1 MIRTTICATAVTL
14 IGISIGSDMGHA
26 QSLLPA
32 KEAGARYG
40 QALGAIEICIG
51 SKLTAKAEEL
61 KSAYS
66 DSNAETFTTEAA
78 KVFQAWAA
86 VKNCNRAKD
95 PNQCKIIMDKSCT
108 AAFTEIGPTGT
119 AYPGLLEPPQNERD
133 PASQS
138 P

>member
-1 MIRTTICATAVTL
+1 MKRNTKIAIAVTL
-14 IGISIGSDMGHA
+14 IALSIGTDIGRA
-26 QSLLPA
+26 QSPITA

-61 KSAYS
+61 KSTYS
-66 DSNAETFTTEAA
+66 DANAETFTTEAA

-95 PNQCKIIMDKSCT
+95 PNQCKIIMDKSC
-108 AAFTEIGPTGT
+108 ASAFSEIGPTGT
-119 AYPGLLEPPQNERD
+119 AYPGLLEPPKNERGT
-133 PASQS
+133 ASQS